1 MKAYNLISSKGNK
14 VANQIEIY
22 SDDAV
27 YFQSYNSIIVK
38 KYNDGRIEL
47 DEYYWNYS
55 KTTAKYRNY
64 FLNEGINETRKKIAS
79 GIYKLVN
86 LN

>member
-14 VANQIEIY
+14 VVNQIEIY
-22 SDDAV
+22 SDDAI

-38 KYNDGRIEL
+38 KYKDGRIEL

-55 KTTAKYRNY
+55 KTTAKYRKH
-64 FLNEGINETRKKIAS
+64 FLNEGINETRKKIKA

>member
-1 MKAYNLISSKGNK
+1 MKVKNMYSPKGNQ
-14 VANQIEIY
+14 VANQFEIY
-22 SDDAV
+22 CNDGV
-27 YFQSYNSIIVK
+27 IFQSYNSLIAKI
-38 KYNDGRIEL
+38 YNDGRIEL

-55 KTTAKYRNY
+55 KTTAKYRNI
-64 FLNEGINETRKKIAS
+64 FLSEGINETRKKIES